1 MKKHLK
7 LINLICLIILGIIVS
22 LTSVFAWSVFTDNAK
37 SLKLQVTK
45 IDSEIYLYQ
54 GLDKQSNGVPDLLS
68 EYTESEINNIKA
80 NYPINKTEYYN
91 ENRAFSYI
99 GKQSAMSM
107 EPSASEILNYDLGL
121 IYPTQS
127 KTLKFSVV
135 NNSDGANYISF
146 TFDYKSYTEE
156 YIKVLKTMS
165 FRVAKIENN
174 GALTDNP
181 SNIVLSDKYYFG
193 DYITG
198 NNFNGLD
205 FLNDSDDYKVEGQ
218 ISKNSSKNDDC
229 LDLWFIYQMEDF
241 ESLKEH
247 GIYLTDEEKEDYSL
261 TQGIS
266 IELPNLKINLELR
279 VK

>member
-7 LINLICLIILGIIVS
+7 LINLICLIILGIIVT

-54 GLDKQSNGVPDLLS
+54 GLDKQSNGVPDFLS

-165 FRVAKIENN
+165 FRVARIENN

>member
-54 GLDKQSNGVPDLLS
+54 GLDKQSNGVPDFLS

-165 FRVAKIENN
+165 FRVARIENN

-247 GIYLTDEEKEDYSL
+247 GIYLTDEEKEDYSV

>member
-54 GLDKQSNGVPDLLS
+54 GLDKQSNGVPDFLS

-80 NYPINKTEYYN
+80 NYPVNKTEYYN

-165 FRVAKIENN
+165 FRVARIENN